1 MSFAT
6 FSLQVRT
13 KIFRLQISL
22 MFGGTINAVGIN
34 IAAETAITDKYSR
47 TNNFFIINSEIFFF
61 IGNTESENVTIQDC
75 WG

>member
-22 MFGGTINAVGIN
+22 LLCFPL
-34 IAAETAITDKYSR
+34 
-47 TNNFFIINSEIFFF
+47 FIL
-61 IGNTESENVTIQDC
+61 QDNKREYIIVHQT
-75 WG
+75 